1 MFILGFLVGVNKN
14 ENRRT
19 RIKGVP
25 DLKVFDIL

>member
-14 ENRRT
+14 GKSGT